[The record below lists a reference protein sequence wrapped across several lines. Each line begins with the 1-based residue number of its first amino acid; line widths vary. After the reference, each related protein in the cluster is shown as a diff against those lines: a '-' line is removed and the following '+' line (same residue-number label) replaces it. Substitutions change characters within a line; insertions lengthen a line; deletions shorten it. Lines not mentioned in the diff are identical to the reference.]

1 MPKKLPLAAYAT
13 DAPEGRRMTEE
24 LRALIH
30 QLPGQGRVVEAIA
43 STLNLKTER
52 VKRVLRNPV
61 GGDLAAS
68 A

>member
-30 QLPGQGRVVEAIA
+30 QPGQGRVVEAIA